1 MNTALLSWPVPEKVI
16 SQLVSCLPV
25 YPSSPVTSTVSPRS
39 KQRVVRPCFK
49 YFGGSCCLWD
59 EVQTPWHDDKALQH
73 PICPTAFHPQR
84 CGLVPACLIASL
96 CTFLISERLHLPFLL
111 VAMPSVLF
119 SPETGVFCLCLTEF
133 YLRFKSPPRVSP
145 LGRLLHHS
153 WKLSPC
159 FSGPLWFV
167 YSSSLLSDH
176 TAPFILVCSSVCC
189 NQGTLSGNGHW

>member
-1 MNTALLSWPVPEKVI
+1 MWYALALNTSAALVCGMKFRQRGMMTRPFSI
-16 SQLVSCLPV
+16 RSAQL
-25 YPSSPVTSTVSPRS
+25 PSTHSAVAQCQP
-39 KQRVVRPCFK
+39 
-49 YFGGSCCLWD
+49 
-59 EVQTPWHDDKALQH
+59 
-73 PICPTAFHPQR
+73 
-84 CGLVPACLIASL
+84 CLIASL

-167 YSSSLLSDH
+167 YSSSLPSDH
-176 TAPFILVCSSVCC
+176 TAPLILVCSSVCC
-189 NQGTLSGNGHW
+189 NQGTLSGSGHW